1 MMKPLSARE
10 KRAVGL
16 VVLTAVLIAIWRVS
30 VPAFEYYQRLTGQR
44 HALRQ
49 KIDTLFLLAK
59 PEQQLRL
66 KTLSEQVP
74 VLEMPQPA
82 AQQGILLRD
91 ELTRQLQRC
100 GIQAKTL
107 QLRES
112 SGALRRDGFRV
123 LLLDCQGRCS
133 TQSLMQLIEQLKQN
147 PYYVAVEKLSMKVD
161 PKERSAVTFQLV
173 VSTYAKG

>member
-1 MMKPLSARE
+1 MRTLNARE

-16 VVLTAVLIAIWRVS
+16 VILTAVLIAAWRIS
-30 VPAFEYYQRLTGQR
+30 VPAFESYQRLIAQR
-44 HALRQ
+44 NLLRQ
-49 KIDTLFLLAK
+49 KINTLFSLSK
-59 PEQQLRL
+59 PDQQLRL

-74 VLEMPQPA
+74 VLKMPQPA
-82 AQQGILLRD
+82 VQQGILFRD

-100 GIQAKTL
+100 GVQAKTL

-112 SGALRRDGFRV
+112 SGSLRRDGFRV
-123 LLLDCQGRCS
+123 LLLDCQGRC
-133 TQSLMQLIEQLKQN
+133 TAQSLMQLIEQLKQN
-147 PYYVAVEKLSMKVD
+147 PYYVAVEKLSMKAD